1 MLSGTGQ
8 SGTRDPGPGTH
19 RVPENIAIQSGTRD
33 LGTQVPE
40 SIVVPLLLVRLVIKL
55 PLFHSS
61 RRQKFGGG
69 FILSFLPGAAL
80 RHSLGAIGF
89 F

>member
-33 LGTQVPE
+33 LGPRVPE
-40 SIVVPLLLVRLVIKL
+40 SIVVPMYVGRNRINCIV
-55 PLFHSS
+55 
-61 RRQKFGGG
+61 
-69 FILSFLPGAAL
+69 FI
-80 RHSLGAIGF
+80 IDTINI
-89 F
+89 

>member
-33 LGTQVPE
+33 LGPRVPE
-40 SIVVPLLLVRLVIKL
+40 SIVVPQNALVVSFDQYQSLFTTVEQALGLSVFLVYQICATDHNFQS
-55 PLFHSS
+55 LF
-61 RRQKFGGG
+61 
-69 FILSFLPGAAL
+69 
-80 RHSLGAIGF
+80 
-89 F
+89 

>member
-33 LGTQVPE
+33 LGPRVPE
-40 SIVVPLLLVRLVIKL
+40 SIVVPEY
-55 PLFHSS
+55 SS
-61 RRQKFGGG
+61 MLILCARVLKF
-69 FILSFLPGAAL
+69 LMDY
-80 RHSLGAIGF
+80 
-89 F
+89 